1 MQEQGDTQK
10 WSDFLG
16 TLMYKLVTETRTEH
30 RLLPPTYTFSP
41 LHIAKTSP
49 SVLLREMYN

>member
-16 TLMYKLVTETRTEH
+16 TLMYKLVTEPRTEH
-30 RLLPPTYTFSP
+30 RLLPPTYAFSP

-49 SVLLREMYN
+49 VLRREMYN

>member
-16 TLMYKLVTETRTEH
+16 TLMYKFVTEPRTEH
-30 RLLPPTYTFSP
+30 RLLPPTYAFSP

-49 SVLLREMYN
+49 SVLPREMYN